1 MSLLTEFIKGL
12 IIEVGPMGKWAHK
25 HWLVIAICLITVL
38 LLVKYRKKR
47 KP

>member
-1 MSLLTEFIKGL
+1 MSLLTEFFKGL
-12 IIEVGPMGKWAHK
+12 IIELEPTGKWAHK
-25 HWLVIAICLITVL
+25 HWLVIAICLITAL